1 MYKYIKIF
9 FSTLD
14 KNYTKELILVF
25 LMIFLSV
32 FFDLVGI
39 GMIIPLVNLLLDNEV
54 SSKFGF
60 LNPIIEFLGN
70 PGKKELLVYFVI
82 FFLIMFLIK
91 NIFLAILTW
100 KKSYFTFS
108 IANFYEK
115 KLLNNYLNKPYS
127 FHINN
132 NSSKLIN
139 NLINETSLASG
150 QFILSLI
157 DLVLESLILLTLFM
171 LLLFVE
177 PQITLIMSIIF
188 LSCGSLYFTLIKK
201 RVLEFGY
208 LRQITNNE
216 RLKLYNEALL
226 NIKFHLIYKK
236 TKKMINSIFNNLDR
250 IKLLN
255 TEYIFLQN
263 LPRLLF
269 EYLIILIFCGVI
281 MAYTLSNNQSVESLV
296 PSLAL
301 FSAASFRMLPS
312 ANKIIQRLQ
321 NLRYSRSAIELI
333 YNELNDNTSK
343 KPEKNKD
350 VNLTFEKLTF
360 KNVSFRYESKKDYLL
375 EDISFNI
382 EKDKIYGF
390 IGATGS
396 GKTTLTDLIMGLQKI
411 DKGQIILND
420 NIDLFEYKFSWQKLI
435 SYVPQKIFLQDD
447 TIKNNIAFGEFEDEI
462 NEENFLSSIKSAQLE
477 KFISNLEDGCDTKI
491 GEAGSKLS
499 GGQIQRMGI
508 ARALYVDPK
517 ILIFDEITSSIDVD
531 TERQILEVVKKL
543 KKNKTIILIT
553 HKPSTLEICDEVY
566 EVKNQKVIKRQS
578 K

>member
-32 FFDLVGI
+32 FFDLIGI
-39 GMIIPLVNLLLDNEV
+39 GMIVPLVHLLLDSDI
-54 SSKFGF
+54 SSEFGF
-60 LNPIIEFLGN
+60 LPLIIDFLGK
-70 PGKKELLVYFVI
+70 PDKKTLLIYFVI
-82 FFLIMFLIK
+82 FFLIIFLLK
-91 NIFLAILTW
+91 NIFLGMLTW

-108 IANFYEK
+108 IANFYSK

-127 FHINN
+127 FHVNN

-150 QFILSLI
+150 QFILSLV
-157 DLVLESLILLTLFM
+157 DLVLETLILLTLFM

-177 PQITLIMSIIF
+177 PQITLIMSITF
-188 LSCGSLYFTLIKK
+188 LFFSILYFTLVKK
-201 RVLEFGY
+201 RVSKFGY
-208 LRQITNNE
+208 LRQITNDE

-236 TKKMINSIFNNLDR
+236 TKKMINNIFYNLDR

-255 TEYIFLQN
+255 TEYILLQN

-269 EYLIILIFCGVI
+269 EYLIIIIFCGVI
-281 MAYTLSNNQSVESLV
+281 TMYIFSGNQSVESLV

-301 FSAASFRMLPS
+301 FAAASFRMLPS
-312 ANKIIQRLQ
+312 VNKIIQRLQ
-321 NLRYSRSAIELI
+321 NLRYSKSAIELI
-333 YNELNDNTSK
+333 YNELNETSTN
-343 KPEKNKD
+343 PDKNKD
-350 VNLTFEKLTF
+350 INITFEKLTF
-360 KNVSFRYESKKDYLL
+360 KNVSFKYESKKDYLL
-375 EDISFNI
+375 DDVSFSI
-382 EKDKIYGF
+382 EKGKIYGF

-396 GKTTLTDLIMGLQKI
+396 GKTTLTDLIMGLQKV
-411 DKGQIILND
+411 DKGQIIINN
-420 NIDLFEYKFSWQKLI
+420 NIDLFEYKFNWQKLI

-447 TIKNNIAFGEFEDEI
+447 TIKNNIAFGDFENEI
-462 NEENFLSSIKSAQLE
+462 NEEHLLNSIKSAQLE
-477 KFISNLEDGCDTKI
+477 NFINNLEEGYDTKI
-491 GEAGSKLS
+491 GENGSKLS

-508 ARALYVDPK
+508 ARALYVNPK
-517 ILIFDEITSSIDVD
+517 ILIFDEITSSIDIN
-531 TERQILEVVKKL
+531 TEKQILKVVKEL
-543 KKNKTIILIT
+543 KKDKTIILIT
-553 HKPSTLEICDEVY
+553 HKSSTLQICDEVY
-566 EVKNQKVIKRQS
+566 EVNNHKVIK

>member
-9 FSTLD
+9 FFTLD

-32 FFDLVGI
+32 FFDLIGI
-39 GMIIPLVNLLLDNEV
+39 GMIVPLVHLLLDNDITNE
-54 SSKFGF
+54 FGF
-60 LNPIIEFLGN
+60 LPLIIDFLGK
-70 PGKKELLVYFVI
+70 PDKKVLLIYFVI
-82 FFLIMFLIK
+82 FFLIIFLIK
-91 NIFLAILTW
+91 NVFLGMLTW

-108 IANFYEK
+108 IANFYSK
-115 KLLNNYLNKPYS
+115 KILNNYLNKPYS

-157 DLVLESLILLTLFM
+157 DLVLETLILLTLFM

-177 PQITLIMSIIF
+177 PQITLIMSITF
-188 LSCGSLYFTLIKK
+188 LSFSILYFTLVKK
-201 RVLEFGY
+201 RVLKFGY
-208 LRQITNNE
+208 LRQKTNDE

-236 TKKMINSIFNNLDR
+236 TKKMIYNIFYNLDR

-269 EYLIILIFCGVI
+269 EYLIIIIFCGVI
-281 MAYTLSNNQSVESLV
+281 TMYIFSDNQSLESLV

-301 FSAASFRMLPS
+301 FAAASFRMLPS
-312 ANKIIQRLQ
+312 INKIIQRLQ
-321 NLRYSRSAIELI
+321 NLRYSKSAIELI
-333 YNELNDNTSK
+333 YNELNETSTN
-343 KPEKNKD
+343 PDKNKD
-350 VNLTFEKLTF
+350 IDITFEKLTF
-360 KNVSFRYESKKDYLL
+360 KNVSFKYESKKDYLL
-375 EDISFNI
+375 DDVSFSI
-382 EKDKIYGF
+382 EKSKIYGF

-396 GKTTLTDLIMGLQKI
+396 GKTTLTDLIMGLQEV
-411 DKGQIILND
+411 DKGQIIINN
-420 NIDLFEYKFSWQKLI
+420 NIDLFEYKFNWQKLI
-435 SYVPQKIFLQDD
+435 NYVPQKIFLQDD
-447 TIKNNIAFGEFEDEI
+447 TIKNNIAFGEFENEI
-462 NEENFLSSIKSAQLE
+462 NEEHLLNSIKSAQLE
-477 KFISNLEDGCDTKI
+477 NFINDLEEGYDTKI
-491 GEAGSKLS
+491 GENGSKLS

-508 ARALYVDPK
+508 ARALYVNPK

-531 TERQILEVVKKL
+531 TERQILEAVKKL

-566 EVKNQKVIKRQS
+566 EVKNQKVIKR
-578 K
+578 

>member
-1 MYKYIKIF
+1 
-9 FSTLD
+9 
-14 KNYTKELILVF
+14 
-25 LMIFLSV
+25 
-32 FFDLVGI
+32 
-39 GMIIPLVNLLLDNEV
+39 
-54 SSKFGF
+54 
-60 LNPIIEFLGN
+60 
-70 PGKKELLVYFVI
+70 
-82 FFLIMFLIK
+82 
-91 NIFLAILTW
+91 
-100 KKSYFTFS
+100 
-108 IANFYEK
+108 
-115 KLLNNYLNKPYS
+115 
-127 FHINN
+127 
-132 NSSKLIN
+132 
-139 NLINETSLASG
+139 
-150 QFILSLI
+150 
-157 DLVLESLILLTLFM
+157 
-171 LLLFVE
+171 
-177 PQITLIMSIIF
+177 
-188 LSCGSLYFTLIKK
+188 
-201 RVLEFGY
+201 
-208 LRQITNNE
+208 
-216 RLKLYNEALL
+216 
-226 NIKFHLIYKK
+226 
-236 TKKMINSIFNNLDR
+236 
-250 IKLLN
+250 
-255 TEYIFLQN
+255 
-263 LPRLLF
+263 
-269 EYLIILIFCGVI
+269 
-281 MAYTLSNNQSVESLV
+281 MAYTLSNNQSIENLV

-420 NIDLFEYKFSWQKLI
+420 NINLFEYKFSWQKLI

>member
-32 FFDLVGI
+32 FFDLIGI
-39 GMIIPLVNLLLDNEV
+39 GMIVPLVHLLLDNDI
-54 SSKFGF
+54 SSEFGF
-60 LNPIIEFLGN
+60 LPLIIDFLGK
-70 PGKKELLVYFVI
+70 PDKKTLLIYFVI
-82 FFLIMFLIK
+82 FFLIIFLLK
-91 NIFLAILTW
+91 NIFLGMLTW

-108 IANFYEK
+108 IANFYSK

-127 FHINN
+127 FHVNN

-150 QFILSLI
+150 QFILSLV
-157 DLVLESLILLTLFM
+157 DLVLETLILLTLFM

-177 PQITLIMSIIF
+177 PQITLIMSITF
-188 LSCGSLYFTLIKK
+188 LFFSILYFTLVKK
-201 RVLEFGY
+201 RVSKFGY
-208 LRQITNNE
+208 LRQITNDE

-236 TKKMINSIFNNLDR
+236 TKKMINNIFYNLDR

-255 TEYIFLQN
+255 TEYILLQN

-269 EYLIILIFCGVI
+269 EYLIIIIFCGVI
-281 MAYTLSNNQSVESLV
+281 TMYIFSGNQSVESLV

-301 FSAASFRMLPS
+301 FAAASFRMLPS
-312 ANKIIQRLQ
+312 VNKIIQRLQ
-321 NLRYSRSAIELI
+321 NLRYSKSAIELI
-333 YNELNDNTSK
+333 YNELNETSTN
-343 KPEKNKD
+343 PDKNKD
-350 VNLTFEKLTF
+350 INITFEKLTF
-360 KNVSFRYESKKDYLL
+360 KNVSFKYESKKDYLL
-375 EDISFNI
+375 DDVSFSI
-382 EKDKIYGF
+382 EKGKIYGF

-396 GKTTLTDLIMGLQKI
+396 GKTTLTDLIMGLQKV
-411 DKGQIILND
+411 DKGQIIINN
-420 NIDLFEYKFSWQKLI
+420 NIDLFEYKFNWQKLI

-447 TIKNNIAFGEFEDEI
+447 TIKNNIAFGDFENEI
-462 NEENFLSSIKSAQLE
+462 NEEHLLNSIKSAQLE
-477 KFISNLEDGCDTKI
+477 NFINNLEEGYDTKI
-491 GEAGSKLS
+491 GENGSKLS

-508 ARALYVDPK
+508 ARALYVNPK
-517 ILIFDEITSSIDVD
+517 ILIFDEITSSIDIN
-531 TERQILEVVKKL
+531 TEKQILKVVKEL
-543 KKNKTIILIT
+543 KKDKTIILIT
-553 HKPSTLEICDEVY
+553 HKSSTLQICDEVY
-566 EVKNQKVIKRQS
+566 EVNNHKVIK

>member
-70 PGKKELLVYFVI
+70 PGKKDLLVYFVI

-108 IANFYEK
+108 IANFYAK

-188 LSCGSLYFTLIKK
+188 LSCGSLYFILIKK
-201 RVLEFGY
+201 RVLKFGY

-236 TKKMINSIFNNLDR
+236 TKKMINGIFNNLDR

-281 MAYTLSNNQSVESLV
+281 MAYTLSNNQSIENLV

-420 NIDLFEYKFSWQKLI
+420 NINLFEYKFSWQKLI

>member
-32 FFDLVGI
+32 FFDLIGI
-39 GMIIPLVNLLLDNEV
+39 GMIVPLVHLLLDNDITNE
-54 SSKFGF
+54 FGF
-60 LNPIIEFLGN
+60 LPLIIDFLGK
-70 PGKKELLVYFVI
+70 PDKKVLLIYFVI
-82 FFLIMFLIK
+82 FFLIIFLIK
-91 NIFLAILTW
+91 NIFLGMLTW

-108 IANFYEK
+108 IANFYSK
-115 KLLNNYLNKPYS
+115 KILNNYLNKPYS

-157 DLVLESLILLTLFM
+157 DLVLETLILLTLFM

-177 PQITLIMSIIF
+177 PQITLIMSITF
-188 LSCGSLYFTLIKK
+188 LSFSILYFTLVKK
-201 RVLEFGY
+201 RVLKFGY
-208 LRQITNNE
+208 LRQITNDE

-236 TKKMINSIFNNLDR
+236 TKKMINNIFYNLDR

-269 EYLIILIFCGVI
+269 EYLIIIIFCGVI
-281 MAYTLSNNQSVESLV
+281 TMYIFSGNQSVESLV

-301 FSAASFRMLPS
+301 FAAASFRMLPS
-312 ANKIIQRLQ
+312 INKIIQRLQ
-321 NLRYSRSAIELI
+321 NLRYSKSAIELI
-333 YNELNDNTSK
+333 YNELNETSTS
-343 KPEKNKD
+343 PDKNKD
-350 VNLTFEKLTF
+350 IDITFEKLTF
-360 KNVSFRYESKKDYLL
+360 KNVSFKYESKKDYLL
-375 EDISFNI
+375 DDVSFSI
-382 EKDKIYGF
+382 EKSKIYGF

-396 GKTTLTDLIMGLQKI
+396 GKTTLTDLIMGLQKV
-411 DKGQIILND
+411 DKGQIIINN
-420 NIDLFEYKFSWQKLI
+420 NIDLFEYKFNWQKLI
-435 SYVPQKIFLQDD
+435 NYVPQKIFLQDD
-447 TIKNNIAFGEFEDEI
+447 TIKNNIAFGEFENEI
-462 NEENFLSSIKSAQLE
+462 NEEHLLNSIKSAQLE
-477 KFISNLEDGCDTKI
+477 NFINDLEEGYDTKI
-491 GEAGSKLS
+491 GENGSKLS

-508 ARALYVDPK
+508 ARALYVNPK

-531 TERQILEVVKKL
+531 TERQILEAVKKL

-566 EVKNQKVIKRQS
+566 EVKNQKVIKR
-578 K
+578 